1 MIILLYFLFF
11 IWYLIVF
18 LYFSLKQQVNETKR
32 LKNGGED
39 ATDNDVYKFLGVSL
53 NDLPFIDDSKYSSI
67 VDLSWNA
74 NPYKPLTNNV

>member
-1 MIILLYFLFF
+1 MFNF
-11 IWYLIVF
+11 
-18 LYFSLKQQVNETKR
+18 KVNEAKK
-32 LKNGGED
+32 LKNGED
-39 ATDNDVYKFLGVSL
+39 ANDNDVYKFLGVSL